1 MRSHF
6 NAAHFFSSS
15 IGKQIMKTT
24 EERFWEKVDKTTGHG
39 PNGDCWIWIGAVND
53 SGYGKLNANGS
64 QAYRAHRFS
73 YELIHGRLPKEVC
86 VLHRCDVR
94 RCVRP
99 DHLFE
104 GDRAINN
111 KDTASKGRAKGG
123 ASKGSAH
130 PRAIL
135 DERTVE
141 YIWYLHELDLG
152 ATQIARIL
160 GHKRS
165 TIKNVL
171 SGTNWLHVYTKA
183 A

>member
-1 MRSHF
+1 
-6 NAAHFFSSS
+6 
-15 IGKQIMKTT
+15 MKTT
-24 EERFWEKVDKTTGHG
+24 EQRFWAKVDKTLGLG
-39 PNGDCWIWIGAVND
+39 IGDCWLWTGATND
-53 SGYGKLNANGS
+53 SGYGKLSANGS

-73 YELIHGRLPKEVC
+73 YELVHGLLPKAVC

-104 GDRAINN
+104 GDRATNN
-111 KDTASKGRAKGG
+111 KDAASKGRAKGG
-123 ASKGSAH
+123 AGKGSAH

-135 DERTVE
+135 DEWAIE
-141 YIWYLHELDLG
+141 YIRYLHEQGLG
-152 ATQIARIL
+152 ATQIARML
-160 GHKRS
+160 GRKRS

-171 SGTNWLHVYTKA
+171 AGTNWLHVYARA